1 MLKKISTSRRIR
13 YWLEYILARSIFF
26 LFRLVG
32 RNWASQFGGWLGRQI
47 GPFLSAHK
55 TAIDNIAQALPELS
69 EEERKAVL
77 TRMWTNLGRNAAEI
91 PFVRDFTFADDDVDL
106 HGREY
111 LDEFVKSG
119 KPALFITGHYGP
131 WEATAL
137 AGKYCNVDVSIVYRA
152 ANNPMVEKYFQKERE
167 GVGYKF
173 VPKGKS
179 GARAIIK
186 ALKEN
191 KPVALLNDQK
201 QNNGISVPFF
211 GREAKT
217 ATAVAD
223 FACRMNLPV
232 YPIRAERTDDNRM
245 KVTVYPAIFAPMDGD
260 PQQNVYRFLTTIN
273 EIYEEW
279 IRERPDHWFWVHN
292 RW

>member
-13 YWLEYILARSIFF
+13 YWLEYILARSIFA
-26 LFRLVG
+26 LFRVIGRKRASLVG
-32 RNWASQFGGWLGRQI
+32 GWIGRKV

-55 TAIDNIAQALPELS
+55 TAVDNIARAMPELS
-69 EEERKAVL
+69 DEDRKAAL
-77 TRMWTNLGRNAAEI
+77 KGMWTNLGRNAAEI
-91 PFVRDFTFADDDVDL
+91 PFVREFSINDEDVEF
-106 HGREY
+106 HGSEH
-111 LDEFVKSG
+111 LDEFLKSG

-131 WEATAL
+131 WEATML
-137 AGKYCNVDVSIVYRA
+137 AGQYCKVDVSIVYRA
-152 ANNPMVEKYFQKERE
+152 ANNPMVEKYVQKERQ

-173 VPKGKS
+173 VPKGKT

-186 ALKEN
+186 ALKNNE
-191 KPVALLNDQK
+191 PVALLNDQK
-201 QNNGISVPFF
+201 QNSGVSVPFF
-211 GREAKT
+211 GRDAKT

-232 YPIRAERTDDNRM
+232 YPIRSERTADDGI
-245 KVTVYPAIFAPMDGD
+245 KVTVYPAIYAPSDGD
-260 PQQNVYRFLTTIN
+260 PQQNVLSFLTTIN